1 MLHALQSKTDDRG
14 DTAQEDNEHQHAA
27 PFYGLRLRD
36 VSLEVEPRQWVYGTS
51 LIRGMLSVPGGSGGE
66 GKSAYSMTVLVSIAT
81 GRPLLAAAKDDPAHR
96 IYEPR
101 GTVMYLQPRRPD
113 VRFDPAGQRHHATP
127 QHQLALD
134 LDWPHLAIGTYTFP
148 LVVAKQDE
156 RGKLI
161 RCDIQPIV
169 DYLVANNVV
178 ALTVDP
184 VRQQLRWRRWCGVG
198 HQTP

>member
-1 MLHALQSKTDDRG
+1 MGLWHIS
-14 DTAQEDNEHQHAA
+14 DTRYAK
-27 PFYGLRLRD
+27 R
-36 VSLEVEPRQWVYGTS
+36 T
-51 LIRGMLSVPGGSGGE
+51 GGSGGE

-101 GTVMYLQPRRPD
+101 GTVMYYSLEDPMSDLIRQVKGIMQHHNINSRSISTNLILQSGRN
-113 VRFDPAGQRHHATP
+113 
-127 QHQLALD
+127 L
-134 LDWPHLAIGTYTFP
+134 P

-198 HQTP
+198 DQTP